1 MKGFLLLLSMGCLW
15 QTVAAQTSLSSEV
28 NLDRYNKMRKQM
40 QLAPLME
47 KRQQSQLPQ
56 GFPVNIKQPNT
67 VQLPLAHANALG
79 EVYVMPQDNMLM
91 LKPYVGGANP
101 MPGTNA
107 PLVQNNELKAG
118 RIPNAVPVQPYAFQ
132 SGNQPLQ

>member
-15 QTVAAQTSLSSEV
+15 QTVAAQTSLSAEV

-47 KRQQSQLPQ
+47 KRQQSQFPQ

-79 EVYVMPQDNMLM
+79 EVYVLPQDNMPM
-91 LKPYVGGANP
+91 LKPFANSANP
-101 MPGTNA
+101 MLGTVVQQQENNA
-107 PLVQNNELKAG
+107 SKAG
-118 RIPNAVPVQPYAFQ
+118 NIPNAIPVQLYSFQ
-132 SGNQPLQ
+132 PKNLPRK